1 MDKLK
6 ATINRLLGKEP
17 PKRDWHVLFMGSTN
31 RPDVLDPALLRPG
44 RFDQVIKVDRPDRVG
59 RKAIIQGY
67 LSKINHDK
75 SIDVDVI
82 VADTPRATPAQVMSA
97 ITKDSVRR
105 ALFASRNYVVQDD
118 IDQAIQ
124 EQLVGM
130 ANPIED
136 MDPVL
141 LRQVAY
147 HEAGH
152 ALIQHYVMPD
162 QRISRV
168 SIVRRSSGTLGYML
182 PVDTVEMY
190 GQPLRRIVSRIMVA
204 LAGHIAVKVFM
215 GEFWTGATGDYNM
228 ARQEFR
234 NLAVHGYFG
243 PPVSELFRD
252 VKELQFSDERVER
265 IWISL
270 EDQVEKLLIDHADE
284 VEALVDRL
292 LERRDLSNKEV
303 VELLG
308 KNSLQLA
315 EEQGVKMESVLE
327 QIGTNMEGLEY
338 KRRQAKVSP
347 SKDSKE

>member
-1 MDKLK
+1 
-6 ATINRLLGKEP
+6 
-17 PKRDWHVLFMGSTN
+17 
-31 RPDVLDPALLRPG
+31 
-44 RFDQVIKVDRPDRVG
+44 
-59 RKAIIQGY
+59 
-67 LSKINHDK
+67 
-75 SIDVDVI
+75 
-82 VADTPRATPAQVMSA
+82 
-97 ITKDSVRR
+97 
-105 ALFASRNYVVQDD
+105 
-118 IDQAIQ
+118 
-124 EQLVGM
+124 
-130 ANPIED
+130 
-136 MDPVL
+136 
-141 LRQVAY
+141 
-147 HEAGH
+147 
-152 ALIQHYVMPD
+152 
-162 QRISRV
+162 
-168 SIVRRSSGTLGYML
+168 
-182 PVDTVEMY
+182 
-190 GQPLRRIVSRIMVA
+190 

-292 LERRDLSNKEV
+292 LERRDLSNREV
-303 VELLG
+303 VEVLG

-315 EEQGVKMESVLE
+315 EEQGIQMESVLE

-338 KRRQAKVSP
+338 KRRQTKVSP